1 MHKCKNC
8 SSNYDYLSFN
18 NIQNCK
24 IIKKNTQIEKKDYI
38 YRLYIYRLYRDYI
51 YRLFFFCI
59 IIFML
64 ANLKFYKIERNFE

>member
-38 YRLYIYRLYRDYI
+38 YRLYKDYI
-51 YRLFFFCI
+51 YRLFFFVLLFSCLLI
-59 IIFML
+59 
-64 ANLKFYKIERNFE
+64 